1 MKIYKNVLLVLYIA
15 MEILALVLFLKGQI
29 SGSSFFLIAMSMSLM
44 IGLYFLD
51 RNTSKRK

>member
-15 MEILALVLFLKGQI
+15 MEMLALVLFLKGQI